1 VLAVTIQKHN
11 QIADGCAGT
20 GLDGCTIS
28 PAVRVQGHLHAMFHA
43 DFNRFVRRAVDGT
56 MQSASPVIYSNR
68 GRKQARFC
76 ASFLAG
82 MT

>member
-1 VLAVTIQKHN
+1 
-11 QIADGCAGT
+11 
-20 GLDGCTIS
+20 
-28 PAVRVQGHLHAMFHA
+28 LHAMFRA

-56 MQSASPVIYSNR
+56 MQSASPIIYSNR